1 MIEEAGLLLMAGDRA
16 RAAAILREADMPS
29 LLRHFERA
37 QKSTSM
43 LPRST
48 ESLPAQWREPKR
60 KPTASVVRDL
70 FERDGWKCRFC
81 EIRVIETSVRDKL
94 RRELPDAAR
103 WGPKNTDQHT
113 GLFIHMASPD
123 HVLPWSHGGS
133 NNLDN
138 LVTAC
143 WTCQFARGERS
154 LEDARIIDPRSRPL
168 VRDDWDGLRRIL
180 RRRAP

>member
-1 MIEEAGLLLMAGDRA
+1 
-16 RAAAILREADMPS
+16 
-29 LLRHFERA
+29 
-37 QKSTSM
+37 
-43 LPRST
+43 
-48 ESLPAQWREPKR
+48 
-60 KPTASVVRDL
+60 
-70 FERDGWKCRFC
+70 
-81 EIRVIETSVRDKL
+81 VIETSVRDKL

-123 HVLPWSHGGS
+123 HVLPWSHGGL